1 MKYTQNM
8 KSSLYLI
15 EINDFSVEKQKKREN
30 LIKLKENY
38 DRLK

>member
-1 MKYTQNM
+1 M

-30 LIKLKENY
+30 LIKFKKNY